1 MLKYY
6 ESNGINWRKH
16 GYSKGGQ
23 LSKLVKA
30 SGEDGLFFG
39 RSGEEVL
46 SEKKLD
52 LANSVTMN
60 LIDFAKKM
68 PNTSGIRT
76 DAQNNNIENDVT
88 LNVTLQG
95 VQDPEQFI
103 KMLQTNKNIQKV
115 VQSITVS
122 NLTGSPLK
130 KNSLNKFKY

>member
-6 ESNGINWRKH
+6 ENNGINWKNH

-23 LSKLVKA
+23 LNKLVKA

-52 LANSVTMN
+52 LANNVTMN

-68 PNTSGIRT
+68 PNINGIRT
-76 DAQNNNIENDVT
+76 NSQNNNIENNVT
-88 LNVTLQG
+88 LDITLQG
-95 VQDPEQFI
+95 VQDPEQFA
-103 KMLQTNKNIQKV
+103 KMLQSNKNIQKI
-115 VQSITVS
+115 VQSITVD

>member
-6 ESNGINWRKH
+6 ESNGINWKNH

-52 LANSVTMN
+52 LANNVTMN

-68 PNTSGIRT
+68 PNINGIRT
-76 DAQNNNIENDVT
+76 NSQNNNIENNVT
-88 LNVTLQG
+88 LDITLQG
-95 VQDPEQFI
+95 VQDPEQFA
-103 KMLQTNKNIQKV
+103 KMLQSNKNIQKI
-115 VQSITVS
+115 VQSITVD